1 MSKFKTLALCALM
14 GVWLTFTACDDSPNS
29 AANSQNATNS
39 SANSAAN
46 GENSANSAANS
57 AQNSQNGVNLSQNS
71 AQNLSK
77 YRALYAKPTSEW
89 AKPELDP
96 SVEKEWQE
104 FAPVPRTAPAPDS
117 NKFESTKAHLGRS
130 LFRDPRLSKSGQF
143 SCESCHH
150 KELESSDGLPVAFG
164 HDFQTGRR
172 NTPSSQMAGFFDE
185 LFWDG
190 RAKGLEEQALVPI
203 TDPVEMANTLENAT
217 RAIKNAPE
225 YYPYFVAAFGDEGLK
240 NAWGKYYAWVAPKS
254 EPEVAAAKKAVH
266 TNMPEAQPPKKPD
279 YLGIERVEGLDAAA
293 LNALRE
299 QEDELFNSW
308 DFRRLLRAQGARAQ
322 GAKPPKVP
330 QNLINSAK
338 KLITIENIAK
348 AIATFERGPG
358 VMGARNSRFERFI
371 KGDYEIL
378 SDKELWGLDLFRNKG
393 RCMNCHY
400 GFLLSDKKFHNIGL
414 DLYGRAGQDLGRY
427 EVTRNPADIGA
438 FKTPTLV
445 NVAKTA
451 PYMHNGS
458 SPNLKGVIQ
467 LFNNGVEVPAV
478 NDANLTAIAQRDGA
492 NVAGGGILSAEGVK
506 NSAGGG
512 SVNSA
517 AAGAGV
523 SAGANS
529 SATSAGVS
537 TTAAGGA
544 NSATGAN
551 SSVAAGKNAASVA
564 VERKK
569 LVVDKD
575 GKVLKPTKSP
585 LIHPLNLSAD
595 EIEALEAFLKTL

>member
-1 MSKFKTLALCALM
+1 MSKFKLYALAFVLVLGFAGCK
-14 GVWLTFTACDDSPNS
+14 DSPKDS
-29 AANSQNATNS
+29 V
-39 SANSAAN
+39 
-46 GENSANSAANS
+46 NS
-57 AQNSQNGVNLSQNS
+57 AQNSQNSVNLSANSAKNS
-71 AQNLSK
+71 AQDLSK

-104 FAPVPRTAPAPDS
+104 FAPIPRPIAPADNQFAG
-117 NKFESTKAHLGRS
+117 NKAFLGRK

-143 SCESCHH
+143 ACESCHH
-150 KELESSDGLPVAFG
+150 MELESTDGLPVAFG
-164 HDFQTGRR
+164 HDFQMGRR

-190 RAKGLEEQALVPI
+190 RAASLEEQALGPI

-217 RAIKNAPE
+217 RTIKNAPE
-225 YYPYFVAAFGDEGLK
+225 YYAMFVAAFGDETLK
-240 NAWGKYYAWVAPKS
+240 NAWGKYYPWVAPKT
-254 EPEVAAAKKAVH
+254 EKEEAAAKKTIH
-266 TNMPEAQPPKKPD
+266 THKPEAQPEKKPD
-279 YLGIERVEGLDAAA
+279 LLGLENVEGLERLGAGAIDE
-293 LNALRE
+293 LKE
-299 QEDELFNSW
+299 QESELFARSGY
-308 DFRRLLRAQGARAQ
+308 RRLLSGANAQMPAQ
-322 GAKPPKVP
+322 PKVP
-330 QNLINSAK
+330 QNLINEAK

-358 VMGARNSRFERFI
+358 VMGARNTRFQRFLQ
-371 KGDYEIL
+371 GDYAAL
-378 SDKELWGLDLFRNKG
+378 SDTELWGLDIFRNKG
-393 RCMNCHY
+393 RCANCHY

-458 SPNLKGVIQ
+458 SPNLKGLIQ

-492 NVAGGGILSAEGVK
+492 NVAGDNKI
-506 NSAGGG
+506 
-512 SVNSA
+512 
-517 AAGAGV
+517 
-523 SAGANS
+523 
-529 SATSAGVS
+529 
-537 TTAAGGA
+537 
-544 NSATGAN
+544 
-551 SSVAAGKNAASVA
+551 

-575 GKVLKPTKSP
+575 GKILKPTKSP

-595 EIEALEAFLKTL
+595 EIEALEAFLRTL